1 MKSRRGF
8 TLVELIVAMSIFAV
22 ILPLSGWM
30 VYVLLRAQTASADSL
45 VDAMALSR
53 FARSFRSD
61 VHVALSAKIETNPLG
76 AHDRVVL
83 KLDSLRTVMYAVHNA
98 GSIERIAKSGE
109 RVERREEFWLAGT
122 QTRFEMEA
130 DAATLSA
137 VHSPRAVTSHGGP
150 ATTATIPIIRI
161 ECVIARD
168 RLLERPWTASRVEPP
183 PPALPRRPREKGS
196 RP

>member
-30 VYVLLRAQTASADSL
+30 IYVLLRAQTASAVSL

-61 VHVALSAKIETNPLG
+61 VHGSQTAKIETNPLG
-76 AHDRVVL
+76 AHERVVL
-83 KLDSLRTVMYAVHNA
+83 ELGPLRTVTYAAHNA
-98 GSIERIAKSGE
+98 GVIVRTAKSGE
-109 RVERREEFWLAGT
+109 KVERREEFWLAGT
-122 QTRFEMEA
+122 QTRFEREA

-137 VHSPRAVTSHGGP
+137 VHSPRTFTISGSP

-161 ECVIARD
+161 EAVIGRD
-168 RLLERPWTASRVEPP
+168 RRLERPATATSVEPP
-183 PPALPRRPREKGS
+183 PPALPRSPREEEN